1 MTYAQGFNVLAGCCR
16 SKAGR
21 WVAIVLVFVL
31 PDQCAVG
38 QTVPDFQDELGA
50 DPEQLIVDRHS
61 YPQIKATTFHSPEI
75 VGQQGYL
82 SPDERR
88 DSRRDLKFRSLQPGI
103 TIESRNFP
111 SSSVGVLPGKALRF
125 RDTFSGIYQEFCR
138 TGSRSA
144 GLSSISFVKKW
155 TTGNTSVQ
163 QSSRTESGNVQL
175 DAKPIT
181 DSLSRVEQ
189 GKDIVFSVS
198 RTDSLTLQLLDIEIA
213 QAELEAAATDFWHRL
228 IPDIR
233 VSANFGVQQLA
244 FVDPTTFTPY
254 KLPKDSYRL
263 TLSLSLSD
271 IWNSKQH
278 EQALLVLDR
287 LRIKKRE
294 LEQKLDTD
302 KHRLLRH
309 RAALQK
315 ELDFRLEELSLLQQS
330 LKYTQLLFEEGKA
343 DFNALV
349 RAKRQVLNVE
359 KSISMTRTR
368 QAGAETE

>member
-50 DPEQLIVDRHS
+50 DPEPFIRLLR
-61 YPQIKATTFHSPEI
+61 
-75 VGQQGYL
+75 
-82 SPDERR
+82 
-88 DSRRDLKFRSLQPGI
+88 SR
-103 TIESRNFP
+103 E
-111 SSSVGVLPGKALRF
+111 
-125 RDTFSGIYQEFCR
+125 
-138 TGSRSA
+138 
-144 GLSSISFVKKW
+144 
-155 TTGNTSVQ
+155 
-163 QSSRTESGNVQL
+163 
-175 DAKPIT
+175 
-181 DSLSRVEQ
+181 DSL
-189 GKDIVFSVS
+189 KLMLI
-198 RTDSLTLQLLDIEIA
+198 DIEIA
-213 QAELEAAATDFWHRL
+213 HAELEAAATNFWHRL